1 MPGIIY
7 TVSTPCL
14 SRGQWVRLPFQVA
27 ACFLSSVFLE
37 WRNCSLGTNTKLK
50 TDINIFKTNFTR
62 LFGIRESIS
71 MLCPSLISPSQKAL
85 FKKEVLLRY
94 TENTQILL

>member
-27 ACFLSSVFLE
+27 ASFLSSVSPE
-37 WRNCSLGTNTKLK
+37 WRNCSLGTDTKLR
-50 TDINIFKTNFTR
+50 TDINIFKTNFAR
-62 LFGIRESIS
+62 LYGIRESIS
-71 MLCPSLISPSQKAL
+71 MLCPPLICPSEKAL
-85 FKKEVLLRY
+85 FKKRG
-94 TENTQILL
+94 TS